1 MYRASQSFTI
11 FMGDQVNDYLAQKR
25 IALQNTIEHIKA
37 EDFLELDETD
47 LINDLVEKFK
57 VDAPVI
63 DFENIT
69 VSSYEKEILA
79 EQFPQ
84 TFYVRPG
91 KSYLKQVVV
100 YHLPF
105 TGNDELFRYTP
116 SRFMLWAPEVYI
128 EDQNVCLEFVN
139 FGDIEEIKRE
149 AQRSID
155 TIKLFS
161 EALLQDV
168 GSYDAQLRGN
178 VEQMVKARKQK
189 ILDGNNM
196 LSALGRPINK
206 DRFTFGLGRNP
217 FKSEAR
223 AAASVDDG
231 RKNIGEGGEVISM
244 GFKEPAREAN
254 TTKSSQKLR
263 VFLCHSSGDK
273 PQVREIYKHLTAE
286 GVEAWLDEENL
297 LPGQDWELEI
307 SRCRVS

>member
-11 FMGDQVNDYLAQKR
+11 FMGDQVNDYLSQKR

-69 VSSYEKEILA
+69 VSSYGKEILA

-128 EDQNVCLEFVN
+128 EDQNVCLEFVS

-149 AQRSID
+149 A
-155 TIKLFS
+155 K
-161 EALLQDV
+161 
-168 GSYDAQLRGN
+168 
-178 VEQMVKARKQK
+178 
-189 ILDGNNM
+189 
-196 LSALGRPINK
+196 
-206 DRFTFGLGRNP
+206 
-217 FKSEAR
+217 
-223 AAASVDDG
+223 
-231 RKNIGEGGEVISM
+231 
-244 GFKEPAREAN
+244 
-254 TTKSSQKLR
+254 
-263 VFLCHSSGDK
+263 
-273 PQVREIYKHLTAE
+273 
-286 GVEAWLDEENL
+286 
-297 LPGQDWELEI
+297 
-307 SRCRVS
+307 